1 MLRQVA
7 LQELG
12 PVDFMAQAVLHRQ
25 VGYFSAVLGL
35 RFERDTDDLDD
46 YVSAYFKLDEQF
58 PFALVHYRG
67 NPTDT
72 ITIYFARETKREE
85 VPSIVSRIVDAFK
98 LPSNAIEWISSK

>member
-1 MLRQVA
+1 MFRQVP
-7 LQELG
+7 LEDLG
-12 PVDFMAQAVLHRQ
+12 PVDFMPQAVVHRQ

-46 YVSAYFKLDEQF
+46 YVSAYFKLDEQL

-72 ITIYFARETKREE
+72 ITIYFARETKRED